1 MIRWLLLIIAGFQIA
16 SSVANEAGATEQ
28 SLTAQGLYE
37 RMLERSPN
45 ALYEGIFLHQAGN
58 HLQSV
63 EIIHGTKD
71 GQIWERLLHLDGLTR
86 EVIRRGDALY
96 CVHPDSSIEQVK
108 QQSSTPF
115 GNKQL
120 GDARQLEVAYVFRS
134 LGKQRIAGR
143 LVEGVQLVPKD
154 KTRHIYQL
162 WLDQETSVPLRTEL
176 VSIKG
181 QVLERYQYS
190 YFNPNAKFDESRFEP
205 RTTGVKLDM
214 ASQAEVLKTQQQD
227 VLEWRL
233 NWLPM
238 GFVDES
244 IKGHAPKLSAR
255 RIFSDGI
262 VMFSIYVET
271 VDKVQDEGT
280 AQSGP
285 TVLAVQHK
293 QWHGNTHR
301 ITVVGEIPPE
311 TAVRIAQSVELL

>member
-1 MIRWLLLIIAGFQIA
+1 
-16 SSVANEAGATEQ
+16 
-28 SLTAQGLYE
+28 
-37 RMLERSPN
+37 
-45 ALYEGIFLHQAGN
+45 
-58 HLQSV
+58 
-63 EIIHGTKD
+63 
-71 GQIWERLLHLDGLTR
+71 
-86 EVIRRGDALY
+86 
-96 CVHPDSSIEQVK
+96 
-108 QQSSTPF
+108 
-115 GNKQL
+115 
-120 GDARQLEVAYVFRS
+120 
-134 LGKQRIAGR
+134 
-143 LVEGVQLVPKD
+143 
-154 KTRHIYQL
+154 
-162 WLDQETSVPLRTEL
+162 
-176 VSIKG
+176 
-181 QVLERYQYS
+181 
-190 YFNPNAKFDESRFEP
+190 
-205 RTTGVKLDM
+205 M